1 MCIRDRTKAVYC
13 KELNSLEKSHL
24 PLYALYGSVNRM
36 QGKRYFRAIFN
47 LLYLVV
53 PNNLLT
59 HTHTHTHT
67 GAPSLVSLK
76 NTLFLRARGNSRRPL
91 QAKDFPGI
99 LCLLFMSS
107 PIPRK
112 DRIRWIIIKT
122 KYKTIIEYET
132 EKVEQ
137 AGLQKA
143 TMQNDSCGGG
153 YPPFG

>member
-1 MCIRDRTKAVYC
+1 MYC
-13 KELNSLEKSHL
+13 KELNSLGKSHL

-59 HTHTHTHT
+59 HTHT

-91 QAKDFPGI
+91 QAKDFPGNP
-99 LCLLFMSS
+99 LPAFYVFANSQ
-107 PIPRK
+107 K

-153 YPPFG
+153 YPPFW